1 MKLNVLK
8 PVAIA
13 LLTAFAIASCVKDDD
28 YDIPDPNG
36 KKPLP
41 DYSGQ
46 VVSFANVLTKVTAS
60 VATYTADEA
69 IEGYVISSDEGGN
82 FYRKIYIQNADK
94 NQGLSVA
101 IDKSGLYTEFPVG
114 AKVQLRLKG
123 LATQLNNSAIE
134 VGYGTYTAK
143 SGRKGVA
150 AMAEAI
156 YKKHLFDTGERKT
169 VAELAK
175 VSNSIQEVSTE
186 AHVDQ
191 LITLKG
197 VHFPTDAVGKTLFV
211 IPDANAKDKNGTNY
225 KLTDANG
232 KTIIFRTSSYAEFK
246 DEKVPAGE
254 VEVTGVL
261 TKFNKDYQ
269 FMISNYADLV
279 VKGGT
284 STSTQTGTQ
293 TSTTVETLE
302 ASNATVADYVV
313 GKTVKLHGTTVVK
326 SGRTYIVFKDGTEI
340 QVFSAKGVT
349 ISDAAK
355 EKLATEG
362 YEINVT
368 GIFTDY
374 ALKNGTV
381 VKEIL
386 YSKESDIEFIK
397 APAAITY
404 VDVDATTATLASD
417 YQVGKHVNLKNAT
430 LKVEGGKSYVVFSD
444 GNKIQLYS
452 PNLKSFSK
460 DAQTKLGTD
469 GQKLTSIK
477 GKFEDYSVNG
487 NTVHQLVYAVEG
499 DIVFGDTPVVQ
510 LPELNAAT
518 ATVADFNKYKD
529 KKVKLEGIITIKG
542 KSSTFFVFKDK
553 TEVQVYAT
561 STVFKALSKE
571 TKAKLKTAGAKLI
584 VTGTFVEFSSTKDG
598 VTTIT
603 KRIRYDKES
612 DLDFQ

>member
-13 LLTAFAIASCVKDDD
+13 LLTAFAITSCVKDDD

-82 FYRKIYIQNADK
+82 FYKKIYIQNADK

-114 AKVQLRLKG
+114 AKIQLRLKD
-123 LATQLNNSAIE
+123 LTTQLNNSAIE

-143 SGRKGVA
+143 SGRVSVGT
-150 AMAEAI
+150 MAEAI

-175 VSNSIQEVSTE
+175 VSNSIQEVSTD

-197 VHFPTDAVGKTLFV
+197 VHFPTDAVGKTLY
-211 IPDANAKDKNGTNY
+211 DKSNALGGATNY

-232 KTIIFRTSSYAEFK
+232 KTIIFRTSSYAKFK

-368 GIFTDY
+368 GVFTDY

-529 KKVKLEGIITIKG
+529 KKVKLEGTITVKG
-542 KSSTFFVFKDK
+542 SSSFIVFTTDN
-553 TEVQVYAT
+553 TEIQLYAT
-561 STVFKALSKE
+561 NTVFKALSKE
-571 TKAKLKTAGAKLI
+571 TKAKLKTAGTKLI
-584 VTGTFVEFSSTKDG
+584 VTGTLGEHTNKNN
-598 VTTIT
+598 VTTKQI
-603 KRIRYDKES
+603 KYEKEA

>member
-1 MKLNVLK
+1 MKLNLLK

-13 LLTAFAIASCVKDDD
+13 LLTAFAITSCVKDDD

-82 FYRKIYIQNADK
+82 FYKKIYIQNADK

-114 AKVQLRLKG
+114 AKVQLRLKD
-123 LATQLNNSAIE
+123 LTTQLNNSAIE
-134 VGYGTYTAK
+134 VGHGTYTAK
-143 SGRKGVA
+143 SGRVSVGT
-150 AMAEAI
+150 MAEAI

-197 VHFPTDAVGKTLFV
+197 VHFPTDAVGKTLY
-211 IPDANAKDKNGTNY
+211 DKNNALGNATNY

-232 KTIIFRTSSYAEFK
+232 KTIIFRTSSYAKFK

-368 GIFTDY
+368 GVFTDY

-397 APAAITY
+397 APTAITY

-529 KKVKLEGIITIKG
+529 KKVKLEGTITVKG
-542 KSSTFFVFKDK
+542 SSSFIVFTTDN
-553 TEVQVYAT
+553 TEIQLYAT
-561 STVFKALSKE
+561 NTVFKALSKE
-571 TKAKLKTAGAKLI
+571 TKAKLKTAGTKLI
-584 VTGTFVEFSSTKDG
+584 VTGTLGEHTNKNN
-598 VTTIT
+598 VTTKQI
-603 KRIRYDKES
+603 KYEKEA

>member
-1 MKLNVLK
+1 MKLNLLK

-13 LLTAFAIASCVKDDD
+13 LLTAFAITSCVKDDD

-114 AKVQLRLKG
+114 AKIQLRLKD
-123 LATQLNNSAIE
+123 LTTQLNNSAIE
-134 VGYGTYTAK
+134 VGYGTYTAPK
-143 SGRKGVA
+143 SGRVSVGT
-150 AMAEAI
+150 MAEAI

-175 VSNSIQEVSTE
+175 VSNSIQEVSTD

-197 VHFPTDAVGKTLFV
+197 VHFPTDAVGKTLY
-211 IPDANAKDKNGTNY
+211 DKNNALGNATNY

-232 KTIIFRTSSYAEFK
+232 KTIIFRTSSYAKFK

-362 YEINVT
+362 YQINVT
-368 GIFTDY
+368 GVFTDY

-404 VDVDATTATLASD
+404 VDVDATTATLASH

-499 DIVFGDTPVVQ
+499 DIVFGATPNI
-510 LPELNAAT
+510 PELNAST
-518 ATVADFNKYKD
+518 ATIADFQIGKVVKLTGNITLKNGRSTIVFTTDNTEIQLTTKGYNDLPDEFKTKISTEGKKVIVKGTFTQFKD
-529 KKVKLEGIITIKG
+529 KKKN
-542 KSSTFFVFKDK
+542 TFK
-553 TEVQVYAT
+553 Q
-561 STVFKALSKE
+561 L
-571 TKAKLKTAGAKLI
+571 
-584 VTGTFVEFSSTKDG
+584 
-598 VTTIT
+598 
-603 KRIRYDKES
+603 RYDS
-612 DLDFQ
+612 TDDVQFP

>member
-8 PVAIA
+8 PAAIA
-13 LLTAFAIASCVKDDD
+13 LLTAFAITSCVKDDD

-82 FYRKIYIQNADK
+82 FYKKIYIQNADK

-114 AKVQLRLKG
+114 AKVQLRLKD
-123 LATQLNNSAIE
+123 LTTQLNNSAIE

-143 SGRKGVA
+143 SGRVSVGT
-150 AMAEAI
+150 MAEAI

-197 VHFPTDAVGKTLFV
+197 VHFPTDAVGKTLY
-211 IPDANAKDKNGTNY
+211 DKSNALGGATNY

-232 KTIIFRTSSYAEFK
+232 KTIIFRTSSYAKFK

-368 GIFTDY
+368 GVFTDY

-529 KKVKLEGIITIKG
+529 KKVKLEGTITVKG
-542 KSSTFFVFKDK
+542 SSSFIVFTTDN
-553 TEVQVYAT
+553 TEIQLYAT
-561 STVFKALSKE
+561 NTVFKALSKE
-571 TKAKLKTAGAKLI
+571 TKAKLKTAGTKLI
-584 VTGTFVEFSSTKDG
+584 VTGTLGEHTNKNN
-598 VTTIT
+598 VTTKQI
-603 KRIRYDKES
+603 KYEKEA

>member
-1 MKLNVLK
+1 MKLNLLK

-13 LLTAFAIASCVKDDD
+13 LLTAFAITSCVKDDD

-82 FYRKIYIQNADK
+82 FYKKIYIQNADK

-114 AKVQLRLKG
+114 AKIQLRLKD
-123 LATQLNNSAIE
+123 LTTQLNNSAIE
-134 VGYGTYTAK
+134 VGYGTYTAPK
-143 SGRKGVA
+143 SGRVSVGT
-150 AMAEAI
+150 MAEAI

-175 VSNSIQEVSTE
+175 VSNSIQEVSTD

-197 VHFPTDAVGKTLFV
+197 VHFPTDAVGKTLY
-211 IPDANAKDKNGTNY
+211 DKNNALGNATNY

-232 KTIIFRTSSYAEFK
+232 KTIIFRTSSYAKFK

-368 GIFTDY
+368 GVFTDY

-529 KKVKLEGIITIKG
+529 KKVKLEGTITVKG
-542 KSSTFFVFKDK
+542 SSSFIVFTTDN
-553 TEVQVYAT
+553 TEIQLYAT
-561 STVFKALSKE
+561 NTVFKALSKE
-571 TKAKLKTAGAKLI
+571 TKAKLKTAGTKLI
-584 VTGTFVEFSSTKDG
+584 VTGTLGEHTNKNN
-598 VTTIT
+598 VTTKQI
-603 KRIRYDKES
+603 KYEKEA

>member
-1 MKLNVLK
+1 MKLNLLK

-13 LLTAFAIASCVKDDD
+13 LLTAFAITSCVKDDD

-82 FYRKIYIQNADK
+82 FYKKIYIQNADK

-114 AKVQLRLKG
+114 AKVQLRLKD
-123 LATQLNNSAIE
+123 LTTQLNNSAIE

-143 SGRKGVA
+143 SGRVSVGT
-150 AMAEAI
+150 MAEAI

-175 VSNSIQEVSTE
+175 VSNSIQEVSTD

-197 VHFPTDAVGKTLFV
+197 VHFPTDAVGKTLY
-211 IPDANAKDKNGTNY
+211 DKSNALGGATNY

-232 KTIIFRTSSYAEFK
+232 KTIIFRTSSYAKFK

-368 GIFTDY
+368 GVFTDY

-417 YQVGKHVNLKNAT
+417 YQVGKQVNLKNAT
-430 LKVEGGKSYVVFSD
+430 LKVEGGKSYVFFSD

-460 DAQTKLGTD
+460 DAQTKLSTD

-529 KKVKLEGIITIKG
+529 KKVKLEGTITVKG
-542 KSSTFFVFKDK
+542 SSSFIVFTTDN
-553 TEVQVYAT
+553 TEIQLYAT
-561 STVFKALSKE
+561 NTVFKALSKE
-571 TKAKLKTAGAKLI
+571 TKAKLKTAGTKLI
-584 VTGTFVEFSSTKDG
+584 VTGTLGEHTNKNN
-598 VTTIT
+598 VTTKQI
-603 KRIRYDKES
+603 KYEKEA

>member
-1 MKLNVLK
+1 MKLNLLK

-13 LLTAFAIASCVKDDD
+13 LLTAFAITSCVKDDD

-82 FYRKIYIQNADK
+82 FYKKIYIQNADK

-114 AKVQLRLKG
+114 AKVQLRLKD
-123 LATQLNNSAIE
+123 LTTQLNNSAIE
-134 VGYGTYTAK
+134 VGHGTYTAK
-143 SGRKGVA
+143 SGRVSVGT
-150 AMAEAI
+150 MAEAI

-197 VHFPTDAVGKTLFV
+197 VHFPTDAVGKTLY
-211 IPDANAKDKNGTNY
+211 DKSNALGGATNY

-232 KTIIFRTSSYAEFK
+232 KTIIFRTSSYAKFK

-368 GIFTDY
+368 GVFTDY

-460 DAQTKLGTD
+460 DAQTKLGTE

-529 KKVKLEGIITIKG
+529 KKVKLEGTITVKG
-542 KSSTFFVFKDK
+542 SSSFIVFTTDN
-553 TEVQVYAT
+553 TEIQLYAT
-561 STVFKALSKE
+561 NTVFKALSKE
-571 TKAKLKTAGAKLI
+571 TKAKLKTAGTKLI
-584 VTGTFVEFSSTKDG
+584 VIGTLGEHTNKNN
-598 VTTIT
+598 VTTKQI
-603 KRIRYDKES
+603 KYEKET

>member
-13 LLTAFAIASCVKDDD
+13 LLTAFAITSCVKDDD

-82 FYRKIYIQNADK
+82 FYKKIYIQNADK

-134 VGYGTYTAK
+134 VGHGTYTAK

-169 VAELAK
+169 VAKLAK

-197 VHFPTDAVGKTLFV
+197 VHFPTDAVGKTLY
-211 IPDANAKDKNGTNY
+211 DKSNALGGATNY

-232 KTIIFRTSSYAEFK
+232 KTIIFRTSSYAKFK

-302 ASNATVADYVV
+302 ASNATVADYIV

-326 SGRTYIVFKDGTEI
+326 SGKTYIVFKDGTEI

-368 GIFTDY
+368 GVFTDY
-374 ALKNGTV
+374 ALKNGTI

-397 APAAITY
+397 APAPITY

-417 YQVGKHVNLKNAT
+417 YQVGKHVKLKNAT

-571 TKAKLKTAGAKLI
+571 TKAKLKTADAKLI
-584 VTGTFVEFSSTKDG
+584 VTGTFVESSSTKDG

>member
-1 MKLNVLK
+1 MKLNLLK

-13 LLTAFAIASCVKDDD
+13 LLTAFAITSCVKDDD

-82 FYRKIYIQNADK
+82 FYKKIYIQNADK

-114 AKVQLRLKG
+114 AKVQLRLKD
-123 LATQLNNSAIE
+123 LTTQLNNSAIE
-134 VGYGTYTAK
+134 VGHGTYTAK
-143 SGRKGVA
+143 SGRVSVGT
-150 AMAEAI
+150 MAEAI

-197 VHFPTDAVGKTLFV
+197 VHFPTDAVGKTLY
-211 IPDANAKDKNGTNY
+211 DKSNALGGATNY

-232 KTIIFRTSSYAEFK
+232 KTIIFRTSSYAKFK

-368 GIFTDY
+368 GVFTDY

-529 KKVKLEGIITIKG
+529 KKVKLEGTITVKG
-542 KSSTFFVFKDK
+542 SSSFIVFTTDN
-553 TEVQVYAT
+553 TEIQLYAT
-561 STVFKALSKE
+561 NTVFKALSKE
-571 TKAKLKTAGAKLI
+571 TKAKLKTAGTKLI
-584 VTGTFVEFSSTKDG
+584 VTGTLGEHTNKDN
-598 VTTIT
+598 VII
-603 KRIRYDKES
+603 KQIKYEKEA

>member
-1 MKLNVLK
+1 MKLNLLK

-13 LLTAFAIASCVKDDD
+13 LFTAFAITSCVKDDD

-82 FYRKIYIQNADK
+82 FYKKIYIQNADK

-114 AKVQLRLKG
+114 AKIQLRLKD
-123 LATQLNNSAIE
+123 LTTQLNNSAIE
-134 VGYGTYTAK
+134 VGHGTYTAK
-143 SGRKGVA
+143 SGRVSVGT
-150 AMAEAI
+150 MAEAI

-197 VHFPTDAVGKTLFV
+197 VHFPTDAVGKTLY
-211 IPDANAKDKNGTNY
+211 DKSNALGGATNY

-232 KTIIFRTSSYAEFK
+232 KTIIFRTSSYAKFK

-368 GIFTDY
+368 GVFTDY

-529 KKVKLEGIITIKG
+529 KKVKLEGTITVKG
-542 KSSTFFVFKDK
+542 SSSFIVFTTDN
-553 TEVQVYAT
+553 TEIQLYAT
-561 STVFKALSKE
+561 NTVFKALSKE
-571 TKAKLKTAGAKLI
+571 TKAKLKTAGTKLI
-584 VTGTFVEFSSTKDG
+584 VTGTLGEHTNKNN
-598 VTTIT
+598 VTTKQI
-603 KRIRYDKES
+603 KYEKET

>member
-8 PVAIA
+8 PAAIA
-13 LLTAFAIASCVKDDD
+13 LLTAFAITSCVKDDD

-82 FYRKIYIQNADK
+82 FYKKIYIQNADK

-134 VGYGTYTAK
+134 VGHGTYTAK

-169 VAELAK
+169 VAKLAK

-197 VHFPTDAVGKTLFV
+197 VHFPTDAVGKTLY
-211 IPDANAKDKNGTNY
+211 DKSNALGGATNY

-232 KTIIFRTSSYAEFK
+232 KTIIFRTSSYAKFK

-302 ASNATVADYVV
+302 ASNATVADYIV

-326 SGRTYIVFKDGTEI
+326 SGKTYIVFKDGTEI

-368 GIFTDY
+368 GVFTDY
-374 ALKNGTV
+374 ALKNGTI

-397 APAAITY
+397 APAPITY

-417 YQVGKHVNLKNAT
+417 YQVGKHVKLKNAT

-529 KKVKLEGIITIKG
+529 KKVKLEGTITVKG
-542 KSSTFFVFKDK
+542 SSSFIVFTTDN
-553 TEVQVYAT
+553 TEIQLYAT
-561 STVFKALSKE
+561 NTVFKALSKE
-571 TKAKLKTAGAKLI
+571 TKAKLKTAGTKLI
-584 VTGTFVEFSSTKDG
+584 VTGTLGEHTNKNN
-598 VTTIT
+598 VTTKQI
-603 KRIRYDKES
+603 KYEKEA

>member
-13 LLTAFAIASCVKDDD
+13 LLTAFAITSCVKDDD

-82 FYRKIYIQNADK
+82 FYKKIYIQNADK

-114 AKVQLRLKG
+114 AKVQLRLKD
-123 LATQLNNSAIE
+123 LTTQLNNSAIE
-134 VGYGTYTAK
+134 VGHGTYTAK
-143 SGRKGVA
+143 SGRVSVGT
-150 AMAEAI
+150 MAEAI

-175 VSNSIQEVSTE
+175 VSNSIQEVSTD

-197 VHFPTDAVGKTLFV
+197 VHFPTDAVGKTLY
-211 IPDANAKDKNGTNY
+211 DKSNALGGATNY

-232 KTIIFRTSSYAEFK
+232 KTIIFRTSSYAKFK

-313 GKTVKLHGTTVVK
+313 GKTVKLHGTSVVK

-368 GIFTDY
+368 GVFTDY

-444 GNKIQLYS
+444 GNKIQWYS

-510 LPELNAAT
+510 LPELKAAT

-529 KKVKLEGIITIKG
+529 KKVKLEGTITVKG
-542 KSSTFFVFKDK
+542 SSSFIVFTTDN
-553 TEVQVYAT
+553 TEIQLYAT
-561 STVFKALSKE
+561 NTVFKALSKE
-571 TKAKLKTAGAKLI
+571 TKAKLKTAGTKLI
-584 VTGTFVEFSSTKDG
+584 VTGTLGEHTNKNN
-598 VTTIT
+598 VTTKQI
-603 KRIRYDKES
+603 KYEKEA

>member
-8 PVAIA
+8 PAAIA
-13 LLTAFAIASCVKDDD
+13 LLTAFAITSCVKDDD

-82 FYRKIYIQNADK
+82 FYKKIYIQNADK

-114 AKVQLRLKG
+114 AKVQLRLKD
-123 LATQLNNSAIE
+123 LTTQLNNSAIE
-134 VGYGTYTAK
+134 VGHGTYTAK
-143 SGRKGVA
+143 SGRVSVGT
-150 AMAEAI
+150 MAEAI

-175 VSNSIQEVSTE
+175 VSNSIQEVSTD

-197 VHFPTDAVGKTLFV
+197 VHFPTDAVGKTLY
-211 IPDANAKDKNGTNY
+211 DKSNALGGATNY

-232 KTIIFRTSSYAEFK
+232 KTIIFRTSSYAKFK

-368 GIFTDY
+368 GVFTDY

-477 GKFEDYSVNG
+477 GKFEDYSANG

-499 DIVFGDTPVVQ
+499 DIVFGDTPLVQ

-529 KKVKLEGIITIKG
+529 KKVKLEGTITVKG
-542 KSSTFFVFKDK
+542 SSSFIVFITDN
-553 TEVQVYAT
+553 TEIQLYAT
-561 STVFKALSKE
+561 NTVFKALSKE
-571 TKAKLKTAGAKLI
+571 TKAKLKTAGTKLI
-584 VTGTFVEFSSTKDG
+584 VTGTLGEHTNKNN
-598 VTTIT
+598 VTTKQI
-603 KRIRYDKES
+603 KYEKEA

>member
-1 MKLNVLK
+1 MKLNLLK

-13 LLTAFAIASCVKDDD
+13 LLTAFAITSCVKDDD

-82 FYRKIYIQNADK
+82 FYKKIYIQNADK

-114 AKVQLRLKG
+114 AKIQLRLKD
-123 LATQLNNSAIE
+123 LTTQLNNSAIE
-134 VGYGTYTAK
+134 VGHGTYTAK
-143 SGRKGVA
+143 SGRVSVGT
-150 AMAEAI
+150 MAEAI

-197 VHFPTDAVGKTLFV
+197 VHFPTDAVGKTLY
-211 IPDANAKDKNGTNY
+211 DKSNALGGATNY

-232 KTIIFRTSSYAEFK
+232 KTIIFRTSSYAKFK

-368 GIFTDY
+368 GVFTDY

-404 VDVDATTATLASD
+404 IDVDATTATLASD

-529 KKVKLEGIITIKG
+529 KKVKLEGTITVKG
-542 KSSTFFVFKDK
+542 SSSFIVFTTDN
-553 TEVQVYAT
+553 TEIQLYAT
-561 STVFKALSKE
+561 NTVFKALSKE
-571 TKAKLKTAGAKLI
+571 TKAKLKTAGTKLI
-584 VTGTFVEFSSTKDG
+584 VTGTLGEHTNKNN
-598 VTTIT
+598 VTTKQI
-603 KRIRYDKES
+603 KYEKEV

>member
-1 MKLNVLK
+1 MKLNLLK

-13 LLTAFAIASCVKDDD
+13 LLTAFAITSCVKDDD

-82 FYRKIYIQNADK
+82 FYKKIYIQNADK

-114 AKVQLRLKG
+114 AKIQLRLKD
-123 LATQLNNSAIE
+123 LTTQLNNSAIE
-134 VGYGTYTAK
+134 VGYGTYTAPK
-143 SGRKGVA
+143 SGRVSVGT
-150 AMAEAI
+150 MAEAI

-175 VSNSIQEVSTE
+175 VSNSIQEVSTD

-197 VHFPTDAVGKTLFV
+197 VHFPTDAVGKTLY
-211 IPDANAKDKNGTNY
+211 DKSNALGGATNY

-232 KTIIFRTSSYAEFK
+232 KTIIFRTSSYAKFK

-368 GIFTDY
+368 GVFTDY

-417 YQVGKHVNLKNAT
+417 YKVGKHVNLKNAT

-460 DAQTKLGTD
+460 DAQTKLSTD

-510 LPELNAAT
+510 LPKLNAAT

-529 KKVKLEGIITIKG
+529 KKVKLEGTITVKG
-542 KSSTFFVFKDK
+542 SSSFIVFTTDN
-553 TEVQVYAT
+553 TEIQLYAT
-561 STVFKALSKE
+561 NTVFKALSKE
-571 TKAKLKTAGAKLI
+571 TKAKLKTAGTKLI
-584 VTGTFVEFSSTKDG
+584 VTGTLGEHTNKNN
-598 VTTIT
+598 VTTKQI
-603 KRIRYDKES
+603 KYEKEA

>member
-1 MKLNVLK
+1 MKLNLLK
-8 PVAIA
+8 PAAIA
-13 LLTAFAIASCVKDDD
+13 LLTAFAITSCVKDDD

-82 FYRKIYIQNADK
+82 FYKKIYIQNAVK

-114 AKVQLRLKG
+114 AKIQLRLKD
-123 LATQLNNSAIE
+123 LTTQLNNSAIE
-134 VGYGTYTAK
+134 VGHGTYTAK
-143 SGRKGVA
+143 SGRVSVGT
-150 AMAEAI
+150 MAEAI

-175 VSNSIQEVSTE
+175 VSNSIQEVSTD

-197 VHFPTDAVGKTLFV
+197 VHFPTDAVGKTLY
-211 IPDANAKDKNGTNY
+211 DKSNALGGATNY

-232 KTIIFRTSSYAEFK
+232 KTIIFRTSSYAKFK

-293 TSTTVETLE
+293 TSTTAETLE

-368 GIFTDY
+368 GVFTDY

-477 GKFEDYSVNG
+477 GKFEDYTANG

-499 DIVFGDTPVVQ
+499 DIVFGETPVVQ

-529 KKVKLEGIITIKG
+529 KKVKLEGTITVKG
-542 KSSTFFVFKDK
+542 SSSFIVFTTDN
-553 TEVQVYAT
+553 TEIQLYAT
-561 STVFKALSKE
+561 NTVFKALSKE
-571 TKAKLKTAGAKLI
+571 TKAKLKTAGTKLI
-584 VTGTFVEFSSTKDG
+584 VTGTLGEHTNKDN
-598 VTTIT
+598 VII
-603 KRIRYDKES
+603 KQIKYEKEA

>member
-1 MKLNVLK
+1 MKLNLLK

-13 LLTAFAIASCVKDDD
+13 LLTAFAITSCVKDDD

-82 FYRKIYIQNADK
+82 FYKKIYIQNADK

-114 AKVQLRLKG
+114 AKVQLRLKD
-123 LATQLNNSAIE
+123 LTTQLNNSAIE
-134 VGYGTYTAK
+134 VGHGTYTAK
-143 SGRKGVA
+143 SGRVSVGT
-150 AMAEAI
+150 MAEAI

-197 VHFPTDAVGKTLFV
+197 VHFPTDAVGKTLY
-211 IPDANAKDKNGTNY
+211 DKNNALGNATNY

-232 KTIIFRTSSYAEFK
+232 KTIIFRTSSYAKFK

-368 GIFTDY
+368 GVFTDY

-529 KKVKLEGIITIKG
+529 KKVKLEGTITVKG
-542 KSSTFFVFKDK
+542 SSSFIVFTTDN
-553 TEVQVYAT
+553 TEIQLYAT
-561 STVFKALSKE
+561 NTVFKALSKE
-571 TKAKLKTAGAKLI
+571 TKAKLKTAGTKLI
-584 VTGTFVEFSSTKDG
+584 VTGTLGEHTNKNN
-598 VTTIT
+598 VTTKQI
-603 KRIRYDKES
+603 KYEKEA

>member
-13 LLTAFAIASCVKDDD
+13 LLTAFAITSCVKDDD

-82 FYRKIYIQNADK
+82 FYKKIYIQNADK

-114 AKVQLRLKG
+114 AKIQLRLKD
-123 LATQLNNSAIE
+123 LTTQLNNSAIE
-134 VGYGTYTAK
+134 VGYGTYTAPK
-143 SGRKGVA
+143 SGRVSVGT
-150 AMAEAI
+150 MAEAI

-186 AHVDQ
+186 VHVDQ

-197 VHFPTDAVGKTLFV
+197 VHFPTDAVGKTLY
-211 IPDANAKDKNGTNY
+211 DKSNALGGATNY

-232 KTIIFRTSSYAEFK
+232 KTIIFRTSSYAKFK

-368 GIFTDY
+368 GVFTDY

-499 DIVFGDTPVVQ
+499 DIVFGATPNI
-510 LPELNAAT
+510 PELNAST
-518 ATVADFNKYKD
+518 ATVADFQIGKVVKLTGNITLKNGRSTIVFTTDNTEIQLTTKGYNDLPDEFKTKISTEGKKVIVKGTFTQFKD
-529 KKVKLEGIITIKG
+529 KKKN
-542 KSSTFFVFKDK
+542 TFK
-553 TEVQVYAT
+553 Q
-561 STVFKALSKE
+561 L
-571 TKAKLKTAGAKLI
+571 
-584 VTGTFVEFSSTKDG
+584 
-598 VTTIT
+598 
-603 KRIRYDKES
+603 RYDS
-612 DLDFQ
+612 TDDVQFP

>member
-13 LLTAFAIASCVKDDD
+13 LLTAFAITSCVKDDD

-82 FYRKIYIQNADK
+82 FYKKIYIQNADK

-114 AKVQLRLKG
+114 AKIQLRLKD
-123 LATQLNNSAIE
+123 LTTQLNNSAIE
-134 VGYGTYTAK
+134 VGYGTYTAPK
-143 SGRKGVA
+143 SGRVSVGT
-150 AMAEAI
+150 MAEAI

-175 VSNSIQEVSTE
+175 VSNSIQEVSTD

-197 VHFPTDAVGKTLFV
+197 VHFPTDAVGKTLY
-211 IPDANAKDKNGTNY
+211 DKNNALGNATNY

-232 KTIIFRTSSYAEFK
+232 KTIIFRTSSYAKFK

-368 GIFTDY
+368 GVFTDY

-529 KKVKLEGIITIKG
+529 KKVKLEGTITVKG
-542 KSSTFFVFKDK
+542 SSSFIVFTTDN
-553 TEVQVYAT
+553 TEIQLYAT
-561 STVFKALSKE
+561 NTVFKALSKE
-571 TKAKLKTAGAKLI
+571 TKAKLKTAGTKLI
-584 VTGTFVEFSSTKDG
+584 VTGTLGEHTNKNN
-598 VTTIT
+598 VTTKQI
-603 KRIRYDKES
+603 KYEKEA

>member
-1 MKLNVLK
+1 MKLNLLK

-13 LLTAFAIASCVKDDD
+13 LLTAFAITSCVKDDD

-82 FYRKIYIQNADK
+82 FYKKIYIQNADK

-114 AKVQLRLKG
+114 AKVQLRLKD
-123 LATQLNNSAIE
+123 LTTQLNNSAIE
-134 VGYGTYTAK
+134 VGHGTYTAK
-143 SGRKGVA
+143 SGRVSVGT
-150 AMAEAI
+150 MAEAI

-175 VSNSIQEVSTE
+175 VSNSIQEVSTD

-197 VHFPTDAVGKTLFV
+197 VHFPTDAVGKTLY
-211 IPDANAKDKNGTNY
+211 DKSNALGGATNY

-232 KTIIFRTSSYAEFK
+232 KTIIFRTSSYAKFK

-293 TSTTVETLE
+293 TSTTVVTLE

-368 GIFTDY
+368 GVFTDY

-430 LKVEGGKSYVVFSD
+430 LKVEGGKSYVVLSD

-469 GQKLTSIK
+469 GQKFTSIK
-477 GKFEDYSVNG
+477 GKFEDYTANG

-499 DIVFGDTPVVQ
+499 DIVFGEAPNI
-510 LPELNAAT
+510 PELNAST
-518 ATVADFNKYKD
+518 ATVADFQIGKVVKLTGNITLKNGRSTIVFTTDNTEIQLTTKGYNDLPDEFKTKISTEGKKVIVKGTFTQFKD
-529 KKVKLEGIITIKG
+529 KKKN
-542 KSSTFFVFKDK
+542 TFK
-553 TEVQVYAT
+553 Q
-561 STVFKALSKE
+561 L
-571 TKAKLKTAGAKLI
+571 
-584 VTGTFVEFSSTKDG
+584 
-598 VTTIT
+598 
-603 KRIRYDKES
+603 RYDS
-612 DLDFQ
+612 TDDVQFP

>member
-1 MKLNVLK
+1 MKLNLLK

-13 LLTAFAIASCVKDDD
+13 LLTAFAITSCVKDDD

-82 FYRKIYIQNADK
+82 FYKKIYIQNADK

-114 AKVQLRLKG
+114 AKIQLRLKD
-123 LATQLNNSAIE
+123 LTTQLNNSAIE
-134 VGYGTYTAK
+134 VGHGTYTAK
-143 SGRKGVA
+143 SGRVSVGT
-150 AMAEAI
+150 MAEAI

-175 VSNSIQEVSTE
+175 VSNSIQEVSTD

-197 VHFPTDAVGKTLFV
+197 VHFPTDAVGKTLY
-211 IPDANAKDKNGTNY
+211 DKSNALGGATNY

-232 KTIIFRTSSYAEFK
+232 KTIIFRTSSYAKFK

-293 TSTTVETLE
+293 TSTTVVTLE

-368 GIFTDY
+368 GVFTDY

-469 GQKLTSIK
+469 GQKFTSIK
-477 GKFEDYSVNG
+477 GKFEDYTANG

-499 DIVFGDTPVVQ
+499 DIVFGEAPNI
-510 LPELNAAT
+510 PELNAST
-518 ATVADFNKYKD
+518 ATVADFQIGKVVKLTGNITLKNGRSTIVFTTDNTEIQLTTKGYNDLPDEFKTKISTEGKKVIVKGTFTQFKD
-529 KKVKLEGIITIKG
+529 KKKN
-542 KSSTFFVFKDK
+542 TFK
-553 TEVQVYAT
+553 Q
-561 STVFKALSKE
+561 L
-571 TKAKLKTAGAKLI
+571 
-584 VTGTFVEFSSTKDG
+584 
-598 VTTIT
+598 
-603 KRIRYDKES
+603 RYDS
-612 DLDFQ
+612 TDDVQFP

>member
-1 MKLNVLK
+1 MKLNLLK

-13 LLTAFAIASCVKDDD
+13 LLTAFAITSCVKDDD

-82 FYRKIYIQNADK
+82 FYKKIYIQNADK

-114 AKVQLRLKG
+114 AKVQLRLKD
-123 LATQLNNSAIE
+123 LTTQLNNSAIE
-134 VGYGTYTAK
+134 VGHGTYTAK
-143 SGRKGVA
+143 SGRVSVGT
-150 AMAEAI
+150 MAEAI

-169 VAELAK
+169 VVELAK

-197 VHFPTDAVGKTLFV
+197 VHFPTDAVGKTLY
-211 IPDANAKDKNGTNY
+211 DKSNALGGATNY

-232 KTIIFRTSSYAEFK
+232 KTIIFRTSSYAKFK

-368 GIFTDY
+368 GVFTDY

-404 VDVDATTATLASD
+404 VDVDATTATLASH

-529 KKVKLEGIITIKG
+529 KKVKLEGVITIKD
-542 KSSTFFVFKDK
+542 SSTFFEFKDK

-584 VTGTFVEFSSTKDG
+584 VTGTFVESSSTKDG

>member
-1 MKLNVLK
+1 MKLNLLK

-13 LLTAFAIASCVKDDD
+13 LLTAFAITSCVKDDD

-82 FYRKIYIQNADK
+82 FYKKIYIQNADK

-114 AKVQLRLKG
+114 AKVQLRLKD
-123 LATQLNNSAIE
+123 LTTQLNNSAIE
-134 VGYGTYTAK
+134 VGHGTYTAK
-143 SGRKGVA
+143 SGRVSVGT
-150 AMAEAI
+150 MAEAI

-197 VHFPTDAVGKTLFV
+197 VHFPTESVGKTLY
-211 IPDANAKDKNGTNY
+211 DKSNALGGATNY

-232 KTIIFRTSSYAEFK
+232 KTIIFRTSSYAKFK

-368 GIFTDY
+368 GVFTDY

-529 KKVKLEGIITIKG
+529 KKVKLEGTITVKG
-542 KSSTFFVFKDK
+542 SSSFIVFTTDN
-553 TEVQVYAT
+553 TEIQLYAT
-561 STVFKALSKE
+561 NTVFKALSKE
-571 TKAKLKTAGAKLI
+571 TKAKLKTAGTKLI
-584 VTGTFVEFSSTKDG
+584 VIGTLGEHTNKNN
-598 VTTIT
+598 VTTKQI
-603 KRIRYDKES
+603 KYEKET

>member
-13 LLTAFAIASCVKDDD
+13 LLTAFAITSCVKDDD

-82 FYRKIYIQNADK
+82 FYKKIYIQNADK

-134 VGYGTYTAK
+134 VGHGTYTAK

-169 VAELAK
+169 VAKLAK

-197 VHFPTDAVGKTLFV
+197 VHFPTDAVGKTLY
-211 IPDANAKDKNGTNY
+211 DKSNALGGATNY

-232 KTIIFRTSSYAEFK
+232 KTIIFRTSSYAKFK

-302 ASNATVADYVV
+302 ASNATVADYIV

-326 SGRTYIVFKDGTEI
+326 SGKTYIVFKDGTEI

-368 GIFTDY
+368 GVFTDY
-374 ALKNGTV
+374 ALKNGTI

-397 APAAITY
+397 APAPITY

-510 LPELNAAT
+510 LPELNVAT

-571 TKAKLKTAGAKLI
+571 TKTKLKTAGAKLI
-584 VTGTFVEFSSTKDG
+584 VTGTFVESSSTKDG